1 MMAMWACAEAD
12 QGTRNAAGSS
22 GSSGSGTGTTGSGGT
37 TPAGG
42 TTGATTGSGGTT
54 TGGSGAG
61 GRGGSAGSAGGSG
74 GSGGSTGGSGGSGG
88 SAGGSGGSGG
98 SAGGSGGSGGSAGGS
113 GGSGGSAGAAV
124 GGSSGTGTGGSSGA
138 SGGAGGSA
146 GGGTGIMACGSTTV
160 PVANPVISTFDGT
173 MDMGLSVTAVSPGG
187 RWSVDKAVATDT
199 ITLEVA
205 DSGDTIQ
212 LKAAH
217 FHGTA
222 TGWGADMAATFSGI
236 VTAMKPTGVDA
247 SGYTG
252 LSFKIKASAALAV
265 IVKLQN
271 EDSLPAC
278 ALCDPAAAPSSGREC
293 SAGYQ
298 TTVMVAGTA
307 WQTVQLPWSSFL
319 PAPWGYHAPG
329 ATAINS
335 KQVFVLAI
343 AVNPMAFDIWV
354 DDFQFYR

>member
-1 MMAMWACAEAD
+1 M
-12 QGTRNAAGSS
+12 
-22 GSSGSGTGTTGSGGT
+22 
-37 TPAGG
+37 
-42 TTGATTGSGGTT
+42 
-54 TGGSGAG
+54 
-61 GRGGSAGSAGGSG
+61 
-74 GSGGSTGGSGGSGG
+74 
-88 SAGGSGGSGG
+88 
-98 SAGGSGGSGGSAGGS
+98 
-113 GGSGGSAGAAV
+113 

-252 LSFKIKASAALAV
+252 LSFKIKASAALPV

-278 ALCDPAAAPSSGREC
+278 ALCDPAAVPGSGREC

-307 WQTVQLPWSSFL
+307 WQTVQLPWSSFI
-319 PAPWGYHAPG
+319 PASWGYHAPG